1 MSETPIAAH
10 NRLCYNATI
19 MLPWLI
25 LLLFIVVVV
34 GGGFYYWQTRLN
46 IPILTYTRLPP
57 YEIPDVILVGGVVVE
72 NRGRQPAPNV
82 KITIQFDPQAAT
94 MIHHL
99 QVRGA
104 ENAILR
110 SGGERHT
117 FATVSIRSLRP
128 KGTLIL
134 YWAAAR
140 AVEPQIQITSYQPT
154 KETLL
159 RKLLP
164 RKNNA

>member
-1 MSETPIAAH
+1 
-10 NRLCYNATI
+10 

-25 LLLFIVVVV
+25 LILALVVIAIAAAVA
-34 GGGFYYWQTRLN
+34 FYYWQTRLN
-46 IPILTYTRLPP
+46 IPILKHTPLPP
-57 YEIPDVILVGGVVVE
+57 YEIPDVILVGGLVVE

-99 QVRGA
+99 QVKGA

-110 SGGERHT
+110 SGGERHN
-117 FATVSIRSLRP
+117 FATVSLKSLRP
-128 KGTLIL
+128 HGALVI

-140 AVEPQIQITSYQPT
+140 AVQPQINVTSYQPT
-154 KETLL
+154 KETFLD
-159 RKLLP
+159 KFLP

>member
-1 MSETPIAAH
+1 
-10 NRLCYNATI
+10 
-19 MLPWLI
+19 MLPWLLF
-25 LLLFIVVVV
+25 LLALVAMIAAV
-34 GGGFYYWQTRLN
+34 GYGYYYWQTRLN
-46 IPILTYTRLPP
+46 IPILKHTHLPP
-57 YEIPDVILVGGVVVE
+57 YEVPDVILVGGVVVE

-99 QVRGA
+99 EVKSA

-110 SGGERHT
+110 SGGERHN
-117 FATVSIRSLRP
+117 FATVSLKSLRP
-128 KGTLIL
+128 HGALVI

-140 AVEPQIQITSYQPT
+140 DIQPEINVTSYQPSR
-154 KETLL
+154 ETFLN
-159 RKLLP
+159 KLLP

>member
-1 MSETPIAAH
+1 
-10 NRLCYNATI
+10 
-19 MLPWLI
+19 MLPWL
-25 LLLFIVVVV
+25 LFVLALIVMVAAAAYAY
-34 GGGFYYWQTRLN
+34 YYWQTRLN
-46 IPILTYTRLPP
+46 IPILKHTSLPP
-57 YEIPDVILVGGVVVE
+57 YEVPDVILVGGVVVE

-99 QVRGA
+99 QVKGA

-110 SGGERHT
+110 SGGERHN
-117 FATVSIRSLRP
+117 FATVSLKSMRP
-128 KGTLIL
+128 HGALVI

-140 AVEPQIQITSYQPT
+140 DIQPQINVTSYQPT
-154 KETLL
+154 QETLL
-159 RKLLP
+159 NKLLP

>member
-1 MSETPIAAH
+1 MW
-10 NRLCYNATI
+10 L
-19 MLPWLI
+19 WLI
-25 LLLFIVVVV
+25 LLLVAFAAAA
-34 GGGFYYWQTRLN
+34 GGYYYWQTRIN
-46 IPILTYTRLPP
+46 IPVLMHTQLLP
-57 YEIPDVILVGGVVVE
+57 YEVPDVILVGGVVVE

-99 QVRGA
+99 QVKGQ

-110 SGGERHT
+110 SGGERHN
-117 FATVSIRSLRP
+117 FATVSMKTFP
-128 KGTLIL
+128 AKGSLIL

-140 AVEPQIQITSYQPT
+140 EVIPQITITSYQPT
-154 KETLL
+154 QENFFS
-159 RKLLP
+159 KLLP